1 MMIDAFYEDLK
12 KFYDMKQDSTIEDYD
27 GADEVTA
34 DEVEDY
40 DAELSKEITQ
50 MIQTLILSSNK

>member
-1 MMIDAFYEDLK
+1 MIDAFYADLK

-40 DAELSKEITQ
+40 DEQLSKEITH
-50 MIQTLILSSNK
+50 IFQTLILNTNK

>member
-1 MMIDAFYEDLK
+1 MIDAFYEDLR

-27 GADEVTA
+27 GPDEVTA